1 MTMDGLNFISVID
14 FRAFSDTNI
23 SIASYDRL
31 KEVIRNSWLSLKKF
45 SNEDTSKDLL
55 TFVTNFKKGSKRFRK
70 ILDSLTQIQMKTKLK
85 KRANTFFNLLNTV
98 MPDDP
103 VLKILNSQ
111 WTYTCYPVVLREFV
125 FKLRNNILG
134 LNTRVSHFNNNV
146 NRGCTFCSISGNAA
160 PPDEDFLHLF
170 FACRHTNNLLCNF
183 VNRFLDNRWD
193 TPDRKKLLVFTGMGP
208 DLANINLFLLTVMTV
223 FLHYIWQCKLRKNL
237 PSFEGLLNEI
247 FYSVDNIVKCSSIIR
262 NDMNF
267 NLPLCRDWTA
277 ETSRRRF

>member
-1 MTMDGLNFISVID
+1 
-14 FRAFSDTNI
+14 
-23 SIASYDRL
+23 
-31 KEVIRNSWLSLKKF
+31 LKKF
-45 SNEDTSKDLL
+45 SNEDTSKDLQ

-70 ILDSLTQIQMKTKLK
+70 VLDNVTQIQMKTKLK
-85 KRANTFFNLLNTV
+85 KRAKTFFNLLNIE

-111 WTYTCYPVVLREFV
+111 WTNTSYLVVLREFV

-146 NRGCTFCSISGNAA
+146 NRGCTFCSINGDAA

-170 FACRHTNNLLCNF
+170 FTCRITNNLFCNF
-183 VNRFLDNRWD
+183 LNRFLDNRWD

-208 DLANINLFLLTVMTV
+208 DLASTIFFLLTVMTV
-223 FLHYIWQCKLRKNL
+223 FFTLHMAVSLT
-237 PSFEGLLNEI
+237 FEGLLNEI
-247 FYSVDNIVKCSSIIR
+247 FYSVDNIVKCSGIIR